1 MMESNFYSD
10 DFERLIREKT
20 EQYKMYPSEKV
31 WKGVH
36 SSLHT
41 KKRWF
46 IAGMSVL
53 VTGIILVAGKELILP
68 SAHTGP
74 LKKQPLTANLTPSKS
89 TPENTTL
96 PAPFTEFRGPSHAI
110 QGHSPA
116 SAPGDGVSMIS
127 IVDPGAADG
136 QPSELNNMIG
146 QTSDITATA
155 ITGSAGAAM
164 TARGSSAVRSDA
176 AGISGFRT
184 GSHAAANISGT
195 RPADTYISYLTRVRT
210 GNGLTVEED
219 PYIGQ
224 LVITTAFRPGNIP
237 APGLQIPLHTPTGNR
252 SRSLMQAAELVQPVS
267 ADDDDD
273 ETEAP
278 DAVTDAN
285 NTRQKVNWLQD
296 YAVYSLH
303 PSPRKNKGYWQIYF
317 APTMNVR
324 GLSGGTPVVSKSGVP
339 PTPIPQASPASA
351 KTPLNILR
359 DMGFEGG
366 GSVLYKISPTLSV
379 KAGLQFNYSKFT
391 LNSYPVA
398 GPAPALAG
406 FNPNSIA
413 SPDSGSAAGAA
424 GFARGGQAT
433 GLLHNEYYQLSA
445 PVGLELRVWG
455 NDRLQVNVAAT
466 VQPTYLLGTTAY
478 LLMADEAGNN
488 SYTKVPSLF
497 RKWNIDGGAEAY
509 IAYKIG
515 GLRMQI
521 GPEFRYQFLSSY
533 SNQYPIREN
542 LNGYGL
548 KIGIIKAI
556 R

>member
-41 KKRWF
+41 KKRWY

-74 LKKQPLTANLTPSKS
+74 LKKQPLTANLTPTKV

-110 QGHSPA
+110 QVRSAA
-116 SAPGDGVSMIS
+116 SASDIGVNMIS
-127 IVDPGAADG
+127 IVDPGTADG
-136 QPSELNNMIG
+136 QPSELNNMVG
-146 QTSDITATA
+146 QTPDITATA

-164 TARGSSAVRSDA
+164 TARGSSAIRSDV
-176 AGISGFRT
+176 AGASGFRT
-184 GSHAAANISGT
+184 GSHAAPNVSGT
-195 RPADTYISYLTRVRT
+195 RPADTYIGFLTRVRT

-219 PYIGQ
+219 PYAGQ
-224 LVITTAFRPGNIP
+224 LVIMTTFRPGNIP
-237 APGLQIPLHTPTGNR
+237 APGLQIPLHNATTNR

-278 DAVTDAN
+278 DAITDAN

-303 PSPRKNKGYWQIYF
+303 PPRKNKGYWQIYF

-324 GLSGGTPVVSKSGVP
+324 ALSGGAPVVSKSGVP
-339 PTPIPQASPASA
+339 PMSPSQASPANA
-351 KTPLNILR
+351 KTPLNLLR
-359 DMGFEGG
+359 DMGLEAG

-391 LNSYPVA
+391 LNNYPIA
-398 GPAPALAG
+398 GPAPAPAG

-413 SPDSGSAAGAA
+413 APDSGFAAGAA
-424 GFARGGQAT
+424 GAAHGGQAT
-433 GLLHNEYYQLSA
+433 GLLHNEYYQLSV

-488 SYTKVPSLF
+488 SYAKAPSLF

-509 IAYKIG
+509 ISYKIG
-515 GLRMQI
+515 GLHLQA

-542 LNGYGL
+542 ISQYGL